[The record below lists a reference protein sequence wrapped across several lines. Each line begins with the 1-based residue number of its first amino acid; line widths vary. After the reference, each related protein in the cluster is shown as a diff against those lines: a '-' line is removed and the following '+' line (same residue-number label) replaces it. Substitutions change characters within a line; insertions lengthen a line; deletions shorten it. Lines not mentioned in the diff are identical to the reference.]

1 MTVSS
6 LEKRQLID
14 RLCRDVA
21 RITGRR
27 YAVDYEALNAESLRE
42 LVRLVQDLEHDR
54 KAAVNQ
60 ARMMPWRR

>member
-1 MTVSS
+1 VTVSS